1 MGHKHVDIKHSL
13 QYVNLS
19 NEDHIDMNNRYFNA
33 EVVIEYNKCL
43 DEKIDKAL
51 RGDDSELCALIE
63 MQRLV
68 KLSLVKFN

>member
-1 MGHKHVDIKHSL
+1 MDYKHVDIKHPL

-19 NEDHIDMNNRYFNA
+19 NEDHIDMNNRHFSA
-33 EVVIEYNKCL
+33 EVVIAYNKYL